1 MSGLFMTMI
10 VKTRNDTKKTSSLF
24 MVLNEKI
31 PRSDLRKEIYIKT
44 KKEKTMIIGP
54 KLDIL
59 KLTASQVMYVIIRSP
74 TIFDI
79 E

>member
-1 MSGLFMTMI
+1 MI